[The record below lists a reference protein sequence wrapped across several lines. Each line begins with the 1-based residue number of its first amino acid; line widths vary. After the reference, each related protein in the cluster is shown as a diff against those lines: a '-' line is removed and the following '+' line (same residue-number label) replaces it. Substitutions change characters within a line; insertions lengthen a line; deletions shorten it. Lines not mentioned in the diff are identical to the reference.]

1 MPSHA
6 DTVDSDATT
15 DDRTAVPSVVR
26 TAARRYWR
34 RTLSLRVL
42 VALVYFSVSV
52 AIILTLPYLPALAVI
67 IVLLGTLA
75 APLFDTGGTIELTTD
90 RSPAAVREDFTSATP
105 PVVGFQAALADE
117 IRATETGAEYDLST
131 AFGLRSATMA
141 VETKRFEDDADADVE
156 IIVTVGDKPW
166 GRYTVKT
173 HERGGDT
180 AVTITMRPDRRF
192 GVRRLPD
199 FVFGRRYRRQLF
211 DGQGYTLVADDTSLS
226 VRS

>member
-34 RTLSLRVL
+34 RTLALRVL

-52 AIILTLPYLPALAVI
+52 AIMLTLPYLPALAVI

-117 IRATETGAEYDLST
+117 IRV
-131 AFGLRSATMA
+131 RS
-141 VETKRFEDDADADVE
+141 FD
-156 IIVTVGDKPW
+156 
-166 GRYTVKT
+166 
-173 HERGGDT
+173 
-180 AVTITMRPDRRF
+180 
-192 GVRRLPD
+192 GVRASL
-199 FVFGRRYRRQLF
+199 GN
-211 DGQGYTLVADDTSLS
+211 DGCRDQTIRG
-226 VRS
+226 